1 MTPEVTKIVLN
12 KIIPNVWNETEQSFN
27 MILGI
32 ELAFRSNSYVY
43 LLYITI
49 FKYRAFP
56 HMKNQSILGF
66 NIALFYISNRCILY
80 NMSLFIER
88 GTYYSICPCFL
99 WKEVHIL
106 TIYITVFVTRGRHFG
121 ARESV

>member
-32 ELAFRSNSYVY
+32 ELAFWSNSYVY

-49 FKYRAFP
+49 FKYWAFP

-66 NIALFYISNRCILY
+66 NNALFYISNRCILY

-88 GTYYSICPCFL
+88 GTYYSIYHCFL
-99 WKEVHIL
+99 SFKS
-106 TIYITVFVTRGRHFG
+106 T
-121 ARESV
+121 S